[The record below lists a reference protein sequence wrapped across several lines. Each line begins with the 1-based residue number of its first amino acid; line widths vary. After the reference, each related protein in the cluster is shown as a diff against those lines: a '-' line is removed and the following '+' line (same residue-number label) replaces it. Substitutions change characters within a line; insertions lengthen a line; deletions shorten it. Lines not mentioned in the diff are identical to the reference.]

1 MKYDFDKITDRRGT
15 NCVKYDAA
23 AEVFGRED
31 VLPLWIA
38 DSDFA
43 CPPFIVEAVR
53 KRAEHPVYGYTFQ
66 GPEFF
71 RAVTEWVRRR
81 NDWSIE
87 SDWIGFT
94 PGVVAGFSLA
104 IQALTEEGD
113 GVLIQPPVYPP
124 FAKMTRM
131 NNRKVVNNPLVWD
144 GEKYVIDFDD
154 FEAKLKESKVF
165 LMCNPHNP
173 TGRVFTREELRRMG
187 ELCVEHDVRIISD
200 EIHSDLILKPHR
212 HTHIASLSDEIARQT
227 ITFIAPS
234 KTFNV
239 AGLAASV
246 SIIPDESVRRR
257 FSRQADLAGAS
268 HGNLFGTTALV
279 AAYEQGDEWLDGF
292 MVQMGKNARYIV
304 DFLRE
309 RIPSVRAY
317 VPESTYLMWL
327 DFRAWGLSPEE
338 LFRVLVDAGL
348 GLSDGK
354 DFGEEGV
361 GFMRINI
368 ATSPEVLEEAM
379 KRLEAADKAR

>member
-187 ELCVEHDVRIISD
+187 DLCVEHDVRIISD

>member
-1 MKYDFDKITDRRGT
+1 MRYDFDKITDRTGT
-15 NCVKYDAA
+15 NSIKYDAA

-131 NNRKVVNNPLVWD
+131 NNRKVVNNPLAWD
-144 GEKYVIDFDD
+144 GKKYVIDFDD
-154 FEAKLKESKVF
+154 FKAKLKESKVF

-212 HTHIASLSDEIARQT
+212 HTHVASLSDEIARRT

-239 AGLAASV
+239 AGLASSV

-257 FSRQADLAGAS
+257 FSRQADLVGAS

-338 LFRVLVDAGL
+338 LLRVLVDAGL

>member
-187 ELCVEHDVRIISD
+187 DLCVRHNVYIISD

-212 HTHIASLSDEIARQT
+212 HIHIASLSDEIARRT